1 MTSSEVMKAS
11 QEQISLAGPSPGIL
25 SSAKKKKK
33 KKKKRKT
40 KENRINR
47 SRDLGDG
54 NSVHICVLRHSIL
67 FQSGLVVLYV
77 WYTAVNLRSLFTV
90 FLGISFIPLQC

>member
-33 KKKKRKT
+33 KKKK
-40 KENRINR
+40 RINR

-90 FLGISFIPLQC
+90 FLGISFTPLQC